1 MNTAAIVSTF
11 TILGSL
17 AYAAGQGTA
26 VRPQPVGAITR
37 SPVHEDGAVSQRHQG
52 TTMAALAGGDGS
64 CTIGEPLNWFT
75 TPRPLPE
82 CFTIRSMHYKDAEDI
97 NRDGDADFIEYAG
110 GVALSVAGSA
120 QASECV
126 AHITRTE
133 WNGQELVLT
142 RHCVASSESVAA
154 YAAQRFPGQ
163 TVSTYYDSGL
173 RDIDGDGDL
182 DLVLHLEVEP
192 YALYYVWLENT
203 GYEAN
208 NGVAADINRDGVVDG
223 KDLASVLAAWTP

>member
-11 TILGSL
+11 TVLGSL
-17 AYAAGQGTA
+17 AYAAGQEA
-26 VRPQPVGAITR
+26 APRPQPVGAVTR

-52 TTMAALAGGDGS
+52 TTMAAMAGGDGS
-64 CTIGEPLNWFT
+64 CTVGSDLEWFT
-75 TPRPLPE
+75 TPRPLPA
-82 CFTIRSMHYKDAEDI
+82 CFTFRSMHSGRAEDI
-97 NRDGDADFIEYAG
+97 NRDGDADFIEIAG
-110 GVALSVAGSA
+110 EVALSVAGSA
-120 QASECV
+120 QASACI

-133 WNGQELVLT
+133 WDGQELVLT

-182 DLVLHLEVEP
+182 DLVLQLEVEP

-203 GYEAN
+203 GYEAS